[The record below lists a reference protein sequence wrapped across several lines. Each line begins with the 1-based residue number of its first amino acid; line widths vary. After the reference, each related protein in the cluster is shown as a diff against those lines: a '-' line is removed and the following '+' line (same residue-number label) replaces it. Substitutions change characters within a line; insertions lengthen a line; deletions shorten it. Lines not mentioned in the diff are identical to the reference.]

1 MKFSALRALTVSMVR
16 QRILLLTI
24 SISFIRPLT
33 AAMTEAVADVN
44 AEHLRAL
51 EDALNVMFAHP
62 ILESI
67 QSMPPAPI
75 RGDAESNEAGSQVS
89 RTFSGV
95 GFAGI

>member
-1 MKFSALRALTVSMVR
+1 MLR

-24 SISFIRPLT
+24 SISFTRPLT

-62 ILESI
+62 IFESI

-75 RGDAESNEAGSQVS
+75 RAVMLRATKLDHKFLVLFQAWVSLGSENP
-89 RTFSGV
+89 
-95 GFAGI
+95 IP